1 MKDDIF
7 RFLSLA
13 GRLPLRLD
21 AEQVAWLL
29 NCQEHDITFLIGARL
44 LKPLGKPPQN
54 SRKFFSTAKV
64 LERCTDDSWL
74 DRVSDAIHEGWRKK
88 KSTRKR
94 FDNGTIPTFRDR
106 QCGES
111 VLSG

>member
-13 GRLPLRLD
+13 ERLPLRLD

-29 NCQEHDITFLIGARL
+29 NCREHDIAFLIGARL

-64 LERCTDDSWL
+64 LERYTDDSWL
-74 DRVSDAIHEGWRKK
+74 DKVSDAIHDGWRKK
-88 KSTRKR
+88 SAARKC
-94 FDNGTIPTFRDR
+94 FGKPAIAA
-106 QCGES
+106 
-111 VLSG
+111 